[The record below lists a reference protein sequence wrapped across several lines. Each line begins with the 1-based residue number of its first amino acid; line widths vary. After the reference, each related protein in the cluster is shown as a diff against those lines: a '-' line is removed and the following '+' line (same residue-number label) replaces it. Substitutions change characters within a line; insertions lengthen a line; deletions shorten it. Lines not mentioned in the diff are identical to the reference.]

1 MGVCGARS
9 ILFSPKKES
18 ARGCL
23 PFPYTK
29 KEDARGVL
37 LSILMKKKLL
47 YIYFISLLGF
57 CVLIA
62 SNATA
67 HYPILEDCFIVL
79 FGILGTQAFFLK
91 NFFAFFCRTRKLE
104 AGLPD
109 SEKYACF
116 YGMSGYKKFY
126 KYRGIACPLFGG
138 G

>member
-1 MGVCGARS
+1 MRTLSV
-9 ILFSPKKES
+9 LFSPKKKEY
-18 ARGCL
+18 ADCL
-23 PFPYTK
+23 SFHSTK

-79 FGILGTQAFFLK
+79 FGILETQAFF
-91 NFFAFFCRTRKLE
+91 
-104 AGLPD
+104 
-109 SEKYACF
+109 
-116 YGMSGYKKFY
+116 
-126 KYRGIACPLFGG
+126 
-138 G
+138 

>member
-1 MGVCGARS
+1 MCGARS

-79 FGILGTQAFFLK
+79 FGILETQAFFLK
-91 NFFAFFCRTRKLE
+91 NFFAFFLPIPKTCGRGSLFRKICVLLWNV
-104 AGLPD
+104 GL
-109 SEKYACF
+109 
-116 YGMSGYKKFY
+116 
-126 KYRGIACPLFGG
+126 
-138 G
+138 